1 MIIQA
6 QIMMNPEWNNSV
18 NNHTGIQMSAD
29 QLESNLMIL
38 TMVGISPNETNDFIH
53 FYKERLTENIIQNH
67 EKRHELITKNGTN
80 KKPFNTNAV
89 KIGNFLINDAL
100 QSAGLAMYQTDD
112 LQNSFIFPYNESNQ
126 FDDNE
131 QPNDSDDQSNVPDD
145 EEGDQK
151 QFFKNLANQHNLHEN
166 KTNNEHFIKQ
176 YENHPKKLSNKE
188 NTRENNAN
196 SYNTLH
202 NYCHSTCNNCI
213 QQNHK
218 KICKCCV
225 WNQ

>member
-1 MIIQA
+1 
-6 QIMMNPEWNNSV
+6 MMNPEWNNS
-18 NNHTGIQMSAD
+18 A
-29 QLESNLMIL
+29 
-38 TMVGISPNETNDFIH
+38 MVGISPNETNDFIH

-112 LQNSFIFPYNESNQ
+112 LQNSFIFPY
-126 FDDNE
+126 NE